1 MHRYVAAACVAAGVG
16 LLAGVGWALLALG
29 ALVWLLAPPGTQ
41 PVNLAAVMERARG
54 LSLRA
59 RQAPRRTAAVTSVS
73 AGLSAIPAGVL
84 VVGGLG
90 MASIVGGSLL
100 VGFGVL
106 TGWNA

>member
-1 MHRYVAAACVAAGVG
+1 MHRYVAAASVAVGVG

-29 ALVWLLAPPGTQ
+29 ALAWLLAPQGEKLP
-41 PVNLAAVMERARG
+41 NLERVREQAAAVAAG
-54 LSLRA
+54 LRA
-59 RQAPRRTAAVTSVS
+59 MPRRAVAVGSVGT
-73 AGLSAIPAGVL
+73 GLAAIPAGVL

-90 MASIVGGSLL
+90 MAGIVGGSLL